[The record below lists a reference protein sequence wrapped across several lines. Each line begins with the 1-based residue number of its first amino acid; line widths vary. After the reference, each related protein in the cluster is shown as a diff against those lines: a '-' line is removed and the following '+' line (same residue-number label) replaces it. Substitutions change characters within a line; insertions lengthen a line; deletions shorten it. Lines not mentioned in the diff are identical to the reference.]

1 MSKRIDKSWI
11 VVRSIENRAHDRCV
25 DLFRRPDG
33 TFGFEAFRRDV
44 EDAGAWTPVT
54 FYSSAVYRSEDAA
67 LSVAVKVVVWL
78 ADALSGSNEAGP
90 DLPGV
95 R

>member
-11 VVRSIENRAHDRCV
+11 VVRSIETRGHDRCV
-25 DLFRRPDG
+25 DLFQRPDG

-44 EDAGAWTPVT
+44 EDAGAWTPVAY
-54 FYSSAVYRSEDAA
+54 YSSAVYPSENAA
-67 LSVAVKVVVWL
+67 LSVAVKAVIWL
-78 ADALSGSNEAGP
+78 ADALSDPNDAGP